1 MYNKE
6 EHCVMSYDRSY
17 IAGKITALTVFL
29 GVAVLLVGVIVELP
43 HSGQFARA
51 SSATTSVTVL
61 NTPPLWPGTGT
72 NANDAQEHLGSS
84 TSTPTNSG
92 SSVTWKALATDSSG
106 DNYYL
111 LICSALA
118 SATPN
123 NSAAPTCG
131 AGRTLGVSASTVS
144 GTVATVSTTTYD
156 GDATEFFN
164 WYAYVCD
171 FNINSQ
177 CNWYAETGSGTT
189 SSPFVVN
196 HRPSFSVYTDD
207 SPKNPAQLVTWSTT
221 ASDADTYEGG
231 DSDTVKLFVCKAADF
246 TGSDCGV
253 GGTWATSTFSAA
265 DPSATYTLDNPKP
278 DDTYA
283 AYGYVIDAHGG
294 HASVGAAQGTDSVL
308 VVSNVTP
315 TIAAA
320 SVSLLDTDGAGPLNL
335 TSTAGQTTGF
345 SVQYTV
351 TDQNSCSTTAA
362 FGSEIIYGLPDVYRS
377 GVTQASCDQ
386 SNEYDPNSC
395 YTGTVATTTWN
406 YSCTQQA
413 SSCLGPT
420 DSDVVWTCTFPLW
433 YVAQSTDG
441 TGVSTDPQFWA
452 QNWLAST
459 QSADDDYA
467 TSSLVEAT
475 AGNELNSFL
484 AYNVATSSIAYGGWQ
499 PGQDTGTV
507 GNTALDRTPLQ
518 AVGNV
523 GLDETLYGEHMCP
536 TYPSCSG
543 LPQSQIDVSN
553 QKYATSSI
561 SYAAATALTA
571 STSPVT
577 YEIHVPKSTSTTE
590 AAYGTTYWGIG
601 VPSAITL
608 SGDYIGVNTLIGVTS
623 PSIAW

>member
-1 MYNKE
+1 
-6 EHCVMSYDRSY
+6 MSYNRSY
-17 IAGKITALTVFL
+17 IAGKITALTAFL
-29 GVAVLLVGVIVELP
+29 GVAIILVGVIIELP
-43 HSGQFARA
+43 HNGQFARA
-51 SSATTSVTVL
+51 NVATTSVTVL
-61 NTPPLWPGTGT
+61 NTPPIWPGTGT

-92 SSVTWKALATDSSG
+92 STVTWKALATDSSG

-131 AGRTLGVSASTVS
+131 AGRTFGVSASTPS
-144 GTVATVSTTTYD
+144 GTAATVSTTTYD

-171 FNINSQ
+171 FNVNSQ

-196 HRPSFSVYTDD
+196 HRPSFSIFIDD
-207 SPKNPAQLVTWSTT
+207 SPQNPGQVVTWMSTS
-221 ASDADTYEGG
+221 SDIDTYQSA
-231 DSDTVKLFVCKAADF
+231 DPDTIKLFVCKAADF
-246 TGSDCGV
+246 TGSACGA
-253 GGTWATSTFSAA
+253 GGTWASSTY
-265 DPSATYTLDNPKP
+265 ATTNASTTFTLENPKP
-278 DDTYA
+278 DGTYA
-283 AYGYVIDAHGG
+283 SYGYVIDSHGA
-294 HASVGAAQGTDSVL
+294 HASLGVAQGTDSAL

-320 SVSLLDTDGAGPLNL
+320 SISLLDTDGAGPLNL
-335 TSTAGQTTGF
+335 TNPAGQTTGF
-345 SVQYTV
+345 SVQYTI

-362 FGSEIIYGLPDVYRS
+362 FGSEITYGLPDVYRS

-386 SNEYDPNSC
+386 SNEYEANSC

-406 YSCTQQA
+406 HSCTA
-413 SSCLGPT
+413 SSTSCLGT
-420 DSDVVWTCTFPLW
+420 GDSDVIWTCTFPLW

-441 TGVSTDPQFWA
+441 SGGATDPQFWA
-452 QNWLAST
+452 QNWLASV
-459 QSADDDYA
+459 QAADNNYA

-475 AGNELNSFL
+475 TGNELNSFL
-484 AYNVATSSIAYGGWQ
+484 AYNVSTSSIAYGGWQ
-499 PGQDTGTV
+499 PGQDTGIV
-507 GNTALDRTPLQ
+507 GNTPLDRTPLQ

-536 TYPSCSG
+536 TYPNCSG
-543 LPQSQIDVSN
+543 VAASTIFVNN

-561 SYAAATALTA
+561 AYASATALTA
-571 STSPVT
+571 STSPVN
-577 YEIHVPKSTSTTE
+577 YPIHVPKSTSTSNP
-590 AAYGTTYWGIG
+590 ASAITYWGIA

-623 PSIAW
+623 PSASW